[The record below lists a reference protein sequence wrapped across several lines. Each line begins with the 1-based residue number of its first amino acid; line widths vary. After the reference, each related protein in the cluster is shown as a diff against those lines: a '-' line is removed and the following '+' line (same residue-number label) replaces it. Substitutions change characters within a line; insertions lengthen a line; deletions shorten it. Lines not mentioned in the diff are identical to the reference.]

1 MGLRRTD
8 AYEVAVP
15 HQGAAEMKQKQQ
27 IVLLAALISIAT
39 CGQAATGAAAMNRPS
54 GTVFRDCPMS

>member
-1 MGLRRTD
+1 
-8 AYEVAVP
+8 
-15 HQGAAEMKQKQQ
+15 MKQKQQ